1 LNRPP
6 EPAIPT
12 AGNRFGMKIHPTAII
27 DPTAELD
34 SSVEVGA
41 YSIIGANVKI
51 GAGCIVDSH
60 VRIYADAV
68 IGKNNRF
75 YSLSIVN
82 GEPQDLSFTPGSQRY
97 MIIGDNNIFRE
108 LTNMHG
114 SAKQE
119 HATRI
124 GDGNYFMGSTHVGHD
139 SVVGNKNI
147 VVQGGIL
154 AGHVKLGNNA
164 FVSGLVAVHQFCRI
178 GDNAMVSGCAKIV
191 KDCPP
196 YATTD
201 GNPASVIGLRRAG
214 FTPDQRAAIKQAYKT
229 IYHSGLNIGD
239 GVAALKESGP
249 HTPETANIVKFFEES
264 DRGVEDHR

>member
-1 LNRPP
+1 
-6 EPAIPT
+6 
-12 AGNRFGMKIHPTAII
+12 MKIHPTAII

-34 SSVEVGA
+34 GSVEVGA
-41 YSIIGANVKI
+41 HAIIGANVKI
-51 GAGCIVDSH
+51 GAGCLVDSH
-60 VRIYADAV
+60 VRIYGDAI

-75 YSLSIVN
+75 YSFCVIN
-82 GEPQDLSFTPGSQRY
+82 GEPQDLSFTPGSRRY
-97 MIIGDNNIFRE
+97 MTIGDNNIFRE

-114 SAKQE
+114 SATQE

-139 SVVGNKNI
+139 SIVGNKNI
-147 VVQGGIL
+147 VTQGAVL
-154 AGHVKLGNNA
+154 AGHVTLGNHA

-178 GDNAMVSGCAKIV
+178 GDYAMISGCSKIV

-201 GNPASVIGLRRAG
+201 GNPASVIGLNVVGLRRGG
-214 FTPDQRAAIKQAYKT
+214 FTPEQRAAIKQAYKI
-229 IYHSGLNIGD
+229 IYHSGHNMGK

-249 HTPETANIVKFFEES
+249 HTPETAQIVKFFEES
-264 DRGVEDHR
+264 ERGVEDHR